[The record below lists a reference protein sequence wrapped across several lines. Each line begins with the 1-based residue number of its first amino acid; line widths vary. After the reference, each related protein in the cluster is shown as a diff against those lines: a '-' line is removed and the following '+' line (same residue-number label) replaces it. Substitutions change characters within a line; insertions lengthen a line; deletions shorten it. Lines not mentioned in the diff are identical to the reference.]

1 MEEIKCSSAPPQKV
15 LLMYQAVIEMVEEG
29 FDVNKIK
36 VSDITARAGIG
47 KGTAY
52 EYFSSKEEIIADA
65 ILYDVQGKREQ
76 LSRIVKEDGS
86 FREKFG
92 KILDYMTEVFREKE
106 TFCLLVRISTGSYEI
121 SESLHREY
129 EKRQQDKG
137 CRVMEDIVEC
147 FMRQGVAEGVIKER
161 NPELQKM
168 AFVAQVIAF
177 VRTMTG
183 MAMAVAAALD
193 SLHLEEIVGTIAGDD
208 TIFLAVHSE
217 ESGRILRD

>member
-1 MEEIKCSSAPPQKV
+1 MEEIKCSSASPQKV
-15 LLMYQAVIEMVEEG
+15 LLMYQAVIEMIEEG

-92 KILDYMTEVFREKE
+92 KILDYITEVFREKE

-121 SESLHREY
+121 SESLHREC

-177 VRTMTG
+177 ASLLVRREKGEVPPLSMEQG
-183 MAMAVAAALD
+183 KEFVYGAFVK
-193 SLHLEEIVGTIAGDD
+193 SLN
-208 TIFLAVHSE
+208 
-217 ESGRILRD
+217 

>member
-1 MEEIKCSSAPPQKV
+1 MEERKMLSAPPEKV
-15 LLMYQAVIEMVEEG
+15 LLMYQAVVQMIGEG
-29 FDVNKIK
+29 FDINKMK

-65 ILYDVQGKREQ
+65 ILYDVRCKHEQ

-86 FREKFG
+86 FQEKFG

-106 TFCLLVRISTGSYEI
+106 TFCLLVRIVTGSYEI
-121 SESLHREY
+121 SESLHREC
-129 EKRQQDKG
+129 EKRQQDGG

-147 FMRQGVAEGVIKER
+147 LMQQGIAEGVIKEQ

-168 AFVAQVIAF
+168 AFAAQMIAF
-177 VRTMTG
+177 ASLLVRREKGEEPPISVEQGTEFVYG
-183 MAMAVAAALD
+183 ALVK
-193 SLHLEEIVGTIAGDD
+193 SLN
-208 TIFLAVHSE
+208 
-217 ESGRILRD
+217 

>member
-1 MEEIKCSSAPPQKV
+1 MEEIKCSSASPQKV
-15 LLMYQAVIEMVEEG
+15 LLMYQAVIEMIEEG

-92 KILDYMTEVFREKE
+92 KCFGRRRHFVCWFALQQAPMRFRNHCTENMRKGS
-106 TFCLLVRISTGSYEI
+106 RI
-121 SESLHREY
+121 R
-129 EKRQQDKG
+129 
-137 CRVMEDIVEC
+137 
-147 FMRQGVAEGVIKER
+147 A
-161 NPELQKM
+161 
-168 AFVAQVIAF
+168 
-177 VRTMTG
+177 
-183 MAMAVAAALD
+183 AV
-193 SLHLEEIVGTIAGDD
+193 
-208 TIFLAVHSE
+208 
-217 ESGRILRD
+217 